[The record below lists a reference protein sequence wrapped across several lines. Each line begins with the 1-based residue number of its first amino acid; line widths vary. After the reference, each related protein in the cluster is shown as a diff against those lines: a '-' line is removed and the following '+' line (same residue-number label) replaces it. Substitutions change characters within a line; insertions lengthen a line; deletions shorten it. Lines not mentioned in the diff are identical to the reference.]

1 MKKLKVQKALFG
13 KLFKGSGSTSSSGS
27 FRGFGGLLPDLFK
40 KVLQGDTTSAST
52 WSKDKMANLGKYA
65 PNSYGTG
72 EKSTGQK
79 MTTLSKGGMLRQG
92 KPKIAMKGWK

>member
-52 WSKDKMANLGKYA
+52 WSKEKMAGLSSYA
-65 PNSYGTG
+65 PGSYGTG
-72 EKSTGQK
+72 QK
-79 MTTLSKGGMLRQG
+79 TAKAKKGSFIITKG
-92 KPKIAMKGWK
+92 KDYLKDLL